1 MPKTANFI
9 NGKKSPAFRRFITL
23 DFYNYMFSAIDQL
36 TTVVSG
42 APMPFLHKNEPVSAN
57 LYFHLV
63 LRFEGCLAGEQQETR
78 LKQYIA
84 CFVRK
89 TGGSIQS
96 VSVSRDR
103 VNILIGLSQFRALGT
118 FVRELKLVSA
128 TFAQRKLGAATFAW
142 RERHDAFTVSHSQ
155 IERVC
160 GYIRRQKRL
169 DREESFASSWNRL
182 ASQEL
187 Y

>member
-1 MPKTANFI
+1 
-9 NGKKSPAFRRFITL
+9 
-23 DFYNYMFSAIDQL
+23 MFSAIDQL

-42 APMPFLHKNEPVSAN
+42 APMPFLRKFEPVSSN

-63 LRFEGCLAGEQQETR
+63 LRMDGADLSDEQELN
-78 LKQYIA
+78 LKKYIT

-89 TGGSIQS
+89 AGGSLTT
-96 VSVSRDR
+96 VSIAQNRMH
-103 VNILIGLSQFRALGT
+103 ILVGLSQFCALGT
-118 FVRELKLVSA
+118 FVRELRLISA
-128 TFAQRKLGAATFAW
+128 TFAKRKLGAENFVW
-142 RERHDAFTVSHSQ
+142 REKYDAFTVSLSQ

-160 GYIRRQKRL
+160 SYIRRQKML
-169 DREESFASSWNRL
+169 DRQESYASSWNRI

>member
-1 MPKTANFI
+1 
-9 NGKKSPAFRRFITL
+9 
-23 DFYNYMFSAIDQL
+23 MFSAIDQL

-42 APMPFLHKNEPVSAN
+42 APMPFMQKIEPVSAN

-63 LRFEGCLAGEQQETR
+63 LRFEGEIAGDEQELQF
-78 LKQYIA
+78 KKYIA
-84 CFVRK
+84 GFVRK

-96 VSVSRDR
+96 VSVAKDR
-103 VNILIGLSQFRALGT
+103 VNLLVGLSPFQALGT

-128 TFAQRKLGAATFAW
+128 TFAKRKIGAADFAW
-142 RERHDAFTVSHSQ
+142 REKYDAFTVSHSQ
-155 IERVC
+155 IDRVC
-160 GYIRRQKRL
+160 GYIRRQNRL
-169 DREESFASSWNRL
+169 DREESFGSSWNRL

>member
-1 MPKTANFI
+1 M
-9 NGKKSPAFRRFITL
+9 L
-23 DFYNYMFSAIDQL
+23 SAIDQL

-42 APMPFLHKNEPVSAN
+42 APLPFLQRIEPVSAN

-63 LRFEGCLAGEQQETR
+63 LRFEGEFATEEQEQQ
-78 LKQYIA
+78 LKKYIA
-84 CFVRK
+84 CFIRK
-89 TGGSIQS
+89 TGGNVQT
-96 VSVSRDR
+96 VSVARDR
-103 VNILIGLSQFRALGT
+103 VNILVGLSQFRALGT

-128 TFAQRKLGAATFAW
+128 AFAKRRIGATNFKW
-142 RERHDAFTVSHSQ
+142 REKYDAFTVSHSQ

-169 DREESFASSWNRL
+169 DREESFASSWQRL